1 MSLNKKQGSALLSV
15 IMVFAILLTIGGAV
29 MSLAL
34 SDFKLRINESKR
46 VQNLYNSDSGLDEA
60 YGIIGTIVEDGI
72 IKGNSDVK
80 IYLDYLNGY
89 KGEKGL
95 LDIERDKF
103 NNKKEYDKSY
113 INGDGSVNQNYILEK
128 QGGIFKN
135 SYKEYVGKKLL
146 SYVDTDEG
154 YILNK
159 DNTSPKVKIIT
170 PREEI
175 NFKIDKALEKE
186 SLNLN
191 LQSSFSTLIKEG
203 NETKESNVRK
213 VAAKFKLGVPD
224 YNNPYSVETTMV
236 TVQKNNILEKA
247 MVADKDIINAGKLD
261 VEGSIYSL
269 SNGRNGK
276 GIELNGVNSY
286 VNISKGNLVSLG
298 DIRIKAPYSTI
309 SVGEDSNVYTGSLAI
324 DNEGNGSIIDVKGLV
339 YANNDLALGGTK
351 SKINIEKG
359 FYGVNDIPKTME
371 DSKNEAKAEKNSS
384 SILVNAS
391 DIGNGSEI
399 TIKNE
404 AILMGTAYLKTNP
417 YYQTGESVGVK
428 GNYRAYASPLDKN
441 ESLKKDNIVFEYQS
455 PLQLATRFK
464 NNSELNFN
472 DKNNYFM
479 AYIDEYSGK
488 NMILNG
494 ISLPENTIS
503 VGAKISNGKAKK
515 GDYIADNNNRISQVK
530 KEYESIAKEI
540 TKVSDYIDFSKVGE
554 GKKNIIDTNSET
566 EVFYVSSSVGPI
578 TISSSNIG
586 ANNIRLKGG
595 KGSGII
601 ITKGDIEIKGD
612 IDFQGLIIT
621 DGNITIKDS
630 GNKHIV
636 YDSKDVKY
644 NVAKNYNYLKG
655 ILKNNDNNYTEKIE
669 VDASYVIDENIKNN
683 TRDSLVTTS
692 NWKIIK

>member
-15 IMVFAILLTIGGAV
+15 IMVFAILFTIGGAV

-60 YGIIGTIVEDGI
+60 YGIIETIVEDGI
-72 IKGNSDVK
+72 TKGNSEVK
-80 IYLDYLNGY
+80 IYLDTLNGS
-89 KGEKGL
+89 KVRKGL

-103 NNKKEYDKSY
+103 NNKEDYDKSY
-113 INGDGSVNQNYILEK
+113 INADGSINQKYIVEK
-128 QGGIFKN
+128 QGETFKN
-135 SYKEYVGKKLL
+135 NYKQYVGNKLV
-146 SYVDTDEG
+146 SYLDTEEG

-159 DNTSPKVKIIT
+159 DKTSPKVKIIT
-170 PREEI
+170 PRGEI
-175 NFKIDKALEKE
+175 NFKTDKTLNKE
-186 SLNLN
+186 SLDLN
-191 LQSSFSTLIKEG
+191 LQSSFSTLIKEE
-203 NETKESNVRK
+203 NETNESNVRK
-213 VAAKFKLGVPD
+213 VAAKFKLWVPD

-261 VEGSIYSL
+261 VEGSIYALANSDK
-269 SNGRNGK
+269 GK
-276 GIELNGVNSY
+276 GIELNGAGSSI
-286 VNISKGNLVSLG
+286 NILKGNLLSLG
-298 DIRIKAPYSTI
+298 DIRIKAPSSSI
-309 SVGEDSNVYTGSLAI
+309 SAGEDSNIYTGSLAI
-324 DNEGNGSIIDVKGLV
+324 DSDGNGSTIGAKGRV
-339 YANNDLALGGTK
+339 YANNDLSLGGTK

-359 FYGVNDIPKTME
+359 FYGVNDITKTTE
-371 DSKNEAKAEKNSS
+371 DIKNQAKAEKNSS

-417 YYQTGESVGVK
+417 YYQTGESVGIK
-428 GNYRAYASPLDKN
+428 GNYRAYASPLEKN
-441 ESLKKDNIVFEYQS
+441 GSLKKDNIVFEYQS
-455 PLQLATRFK
+455 PLQLATTFK

-479 AYIDEYSGK
+479 AYIDEYKGK

-503 VGAKISNGKAKK
+503 VGAKISNGEAKK
-515 GDYIADNNNRISQVK
+515 GNYTVDNNTRISEVK

-554 GKKNIIDTNSET
+554 GKKNIIDANSGT

-586 ANNIRLKGG
+586 ANNIRLKDG
-595 KGSGII
+595 KGRGII
-601 ITKGDIEIKGD
+601 IAKGDIELKGD
-612 IDFQGLIIT
+612 INFQGLIIT

-683 TRDSLVTTS
+683 TRDSLITTS